1 VEAMHEIDGIAFF
14 LILAAQNH
22 IRFAATAARNHESPE
37 QRHAPL
43 QSSIGYS
50 GKLYPGAAATSAP
63 KMPSWIAIRLQPG
76 TAWTVAGG

>member
-1 VEAMHEIDGIAFF
+1 MHEIDGIAFF

-22 IRFAATAARNHESPE
+22 IRFAATAARNHESLE
-37 QRHAPL
+37 QRHAPSK
-43 QSSIGYS
+43 SSIGNS
-50 GKLYPGAAATSAP
+50 GKFCPGAAATSAP